1 MAGVKGRSG
10 RKSKADEAGLS
21 GLIDSA
27 VSPADWRAIFRVA
40 RNKAKRGDVNNAR
53 FLAEYRFGKPHQSIA
68 LEGGGEPIIVQV
80 VYDDDPASNSP
91 APAPASGSD
100 DNPEAGEEI

>member
-10 RKSKADEAGLS
+10 RKSKAEEAGLS
-21 GLIDSA
+21 ELIDSA
-27 VSPADWRAIFRVA
+27 VSPSDWRAIFRIA

-68 LEGGGEPIIVQV
+68 LEGGKDPIVVQV
-80 VYDDDPASNSP
+80 VYDEEPAPNGSTS
-91 APAPASGSD
+91 APAPGADDDTESG
-100 DNPEAGEEI
+100 